1 VIKKI
6 KNFICNLFG
15 IKQCACP
22 EDMDEHAE
30 LYLKTPEPETPTY
43 TDVDGKAVKCGTH
56 SRYKK
61 SCFICKEVAGEV

>member
-1 VIKKI
+1 MIKKI

-30 LYLKTPEPETPTY
+30 LYLKEKES
-43 TDVDGKAVKCGTH
+43 DVPVYENEQAVKKEHCDSH
-56 SRYKK
+56 LRFRK
-61 SCFICKEVAGEV
+61 SCKACQEIIA

>member
-1 VIKKI
+1 MIKKI

-30 LYLKTPEPETPTY
+30 LYLKTPEPEVP
-43 TDVDGKAVKCGTH
+43 VHEEPKWKCTTH
-56 SRYKK
+56 NRYKK
-61 SCFICKEVAGEV
+61 SCSICRELAGTV